1 MINKTKRLMISRTVK
16 IPRKTFFWGASPR
29 AGKHNR
35 HDSMALLTALR
46 DYLKLGD
53 KEREITRILVNGL
66 VKVDGKVVKDRRYPV
81 GFMDIIS
88 MESIGRSFRVL
99 FDKKGG
105 LVLGEEAKEN
115 TDKKLMKVVG
125 KSTLKGGKSQLSFHD
140 GQVVISDNKDVK
152 GGDVVLVSVPDK
164 KIQEVLK
171 LKPGNKAFITGGSHA
186 GNVATIKK
194 IEIKESSHKNL
205 IHFEEGFSTIT
216 DYAFVVSG
224 SKYTYEIPK
233 IGGAIGNE

>member
-29 AGKHNR
+29 PGKHNR
-35 HDSMALLTALR
+35 HDSMAILTALR

-66 VKVDGKVVKDRRYPV
+66 VKVDGTVVKDRRYPV
-81 GFMDIIS
+81 GFMDLIS
-88 MESIGRSFRVL
+88 IESLGRSFRVL

-105 LVLGEEAKEN
+105 LVLGEESKEN
-115 TDKKLMKVVG
+115 AGRKLMKVMNR
-125 KSTLKGGKSQLSFHD
+125 STIKGGKTQLSFHD
-140 GQVVISDNKDVK
+140 GQVIISDNKEVK
-152 GGDVVLVSVPDK
+152 TGDVVLVSVPGK
-164 KIQEVLK
+164 KIEEVMK
-171 LKPGNKAFITGGSHA
+171 MQPGNKAFITGGSHA

-224 SKYTYEIPK
+224 SKYAYNIPQ